1 MEQNLWELRE
11 NCHME
16 ETLCKK
22 REELRAR
29 RKQLEEKMLELSV
42 EHRREVQDVKDLE
55 GLTMTSILSSLSGTK
70 QKNLEKEQKEA
81 EEVALRLEEAKG
93 VLEQVEKELQSVDY
107 QVRQLRGSKEKYE
120 TALKEKAVQ
129 MEAAGV
135 KTGFSELEEKLGKL
149 ETEFI
154 EVSDVLQLGYALRS
168 QLQGIMDILRSSRN
182 WGWADLL
189 GGGPVT
195 GALKRDRMEQA
206 RKALAGLDMILE
218 YFRKKFRETP
228 VVSRISYEEWGNDLF
243 AADFLLDGFVIDALV
258 QVDIVDCQAEME
270 RLYEQTET
278 ICKSLRQRAE
288 SIRQQKEV
296 LQKQWLEYMETIG

>member
-81 EEVALRLEEAKG
+81 EEAALRLEEAKG
-93 VLEQVEKELQSVDY
+93 VLEQVEKELQSVDSE
-107 QVRQLRGSKEKYE
+107 VRRLRGSKEKYE

-135 KTGFSELEEKLGKL
+135 KTGFSDLEEKLGKL

-206 RKALAGLDMILE
+206 RRALAGLDMILE

-228 VVSRISYEEWGNDLF
+228 VVSRISYEEWENDLF

>member
-1 MEQNLWELRE
+1 MQKERRIASTA
-11 NCHME
+11 
-16 ETLCKK
+16 ETTG
-22 REELRAR
+22 R
-29 RKQLEEKMLELSV
+29 KMLELSV
-42 EHRREVQDVKDLE
+42 EHRREVQNVKDLE

-81 EEVALRLEEAKG
+81 EEAALRLEEAKG
-93 VLEQVEKELQSVDY
+93 VLEQVEKELQSVDSE
-107 QVRQLRGSKEKYE
+107 VRRLRGSKEKYE
-120 TALKEKAVQ
+120 TALKEKAAQ

-195 GALKRDRMEQA
+195 GALKRDRMEQD
-206 RKALAGLDMILE
+206 RKALTGLDMILE
-218 YFRKKFRETP
+218 YFRKKFREAP

>member
-81 EEVALRLEEAKG
+81 EEAALRLEEAKG
-93 VLEQVEKELQSVDY
+93 VLEQVEKELQSVDH

-120 TALKEKAVQ
+120 TALKERAVQ

-218 YFRKKFRETP
+218 YFRKKFREAP

>member
-42 EHRREVQDVKDLE
+42 EHRREVQNVKDLE

-81 EEVALRLEEAKG
+81 EEAALRLEEAKG
-93 VLEQVEKELQSVDY
+93 VLEQVEKELQSVDH

-218 YFRKKFRETP
+218 YFRKKFREAP

>member
-70 QKNLEKEQKEA
+70 QKNLEKEQREA
-81 EEVALRLEEAKG
+81 EEAALRLEEAKG
-93 VLEQVEKELQSVDY
+93 VLEQVEKELQSVDSE
-107 QVRQLRGSKEKYE
+107 VRRLRGSKEKYE

-135 KTGFSELEEKLGKL
+135 KTGFSDLEEKLGKL

-228 VVSRISYEEWGNDLF
+228 VVNKISYEEWGDDLF

>member
-1 MEQNLWELRE
+1 
-11 NCHME
+11 
-16 ETLCKK
+16 
-22 REELRAR
+22 
-29 RKQLEEKMLELSV
+29 
-42 EHRREVQDVKDLE
+42 
-55 GLTMTSILSSLSGTK
+55 MTSILSSLSGTK

-81 EEVALRLEEAKG
+81 EEAALRLEEAKG
-93 VLEQVEKELQSVDY
+93 VLEQVEKELQSVDSE
-107 QVRQLRGSKEKYE
+107 VRRLRGSKEKYE
-120 TALKEKAVQ
+120 TALKEKAAQ

-149 ETEFI
+149 ETECI
-154 EVSDVLQLGYALRS
+154 EVSDVLQLGYALRW
-168 QLQGIMDILRSSRN
+168 QLHHIMDILRSSRN

-195 GALKRDRMEQA
+195 GALKRDRMEQV

-218 YFRKKFRETP
+218 YFRKKFREAP

>member
-81 EEVALRLEEAKG
+81 KG
-93 VLEQVEKELQSVDY
+93 VLEQVEKELQSVDSE
-107 QVRQLRGSKEKYE
+107 VRRLRGSKEKYE
-120 TALKEKAVQ
+120 TALKEKAAQ

-135 KTGFSELEEKLGKL
+135 QTGFSDLEEKLGKL

-218 YFRKKFRETP
+218 YFRKKFREAP

>member
-81 EEVALRLEEAKG
+81 ALRLEEAKG
-93 VLEQVEKELQSVDY
+93 VLEQVEKELQSVDSE
-107 QVRQLRGSKEKYE
+107 VRRLRGSKEKYE
-120 TALKEKAVQ
+120 TALKEKAAQ

-135 KTGFSELEEKLGKL
+135 QTGFSDLEEKLGKL

-154 EVSDVLQLGYALRS
+154 EVSDVLQLGYALRW

-195 GALKRDRMEQA
+195 GALKRDRMEQV

-218 YFRKKFRETP
+218 YFRKKIREAP

>member
-1 MEQNLWELRE
+1 MKTAIW
-11 NCHME
+11 
-16 ETLCKK
+16 KKPYAK

-81 EEVALRLEEAKG
+81 EEAALRLEEAKG
-93 VLEQVEKELQSVDY
+93 VLEQVEKELQSVDH

-218 YFRKKFRETP
+218 YFRKKFREAP

>member
-22 REELRAR
+22 REELQAR

-81 EEVALRLEEAKG
+81 EEAALRLEEAKG
-93 VLEQVEKELQSVDY
+93 VLEQVEKELQSVDSE
-107 QVRQLRGSKEKYE
+107 VRRLRGSKEKYE

-135 KTGFSELEEKLGKL
+135 KTGFSDLEEKLGKL

>member
-81 EEVALRLEEAKG
+81 EEAALRLEEAKG
-93 VLEQVEKELQSVDY
+93 VLEQVEKELQSVDH

-135 KTGFSELEEKLGKL
+135 QTGFSDLEEKLGKL

-218 YFRKKFRETP
+218 YFRKKFREAP

>member
-81 EEVALRLEEAKG
+81 EEAALRLEEAKG
-93 VLEQVEKELQSVDY
+93 VLEQVEKELQSVDSE
-107 QVRQLRGSKEKYE
+107 VRRLRGSKEKYE

-135 KTGFSELEEKLGKL
+135 KTGFSDLEEKLGKL

-218 YFRKKFRETP
+218 YFRKKFREAP

>member
-42 EHRREVQDVKDLE
+42 EHRREVQNVKDLE

-81 EEVALRLEEAKG
+81 EEAALRLEEAKG
-93 VLEQVEKELQSVDY
+93 VLEQVEKELQSVDH

-120 TALKEKAVQ
+120 TALKEKAAQ
-129 MEAAGV
+129 MEATGV
-135 KTGFSELEEKLGKL
+135 KTGFSKLEEKLGKL

-218 YFRKKFRETP
+218 YFRKKFREAP

>member
-1 MEQNLWELRE
+1 
-11 NCHME
+11 
-16 ETLCKK
+16 
-22 REELRAR
+22 
-29 RKQLEEKMLELSV
+29 
-42 EHRREVQDVKDLE
+42 
-55 GLTMTSILSSLSGTK
+55 MTSILSSLSGTK

-81 EEVALRLEEAKG
+81 EEAALRLEEAKG
-93 VLEQVEKELQSVDY
+93 VLEQVEKELQSVDH

-120 TALKEKAVQ
+120 TALKEKAAQ

-135 KTGFSELEEKLGKL
+135 QTGFSDLEEKLGKL

-195 GALKRDRMEQA
+195 GALKRDRMEQV

-218 YFRKKFRETP
+218 YFRKKIREAP

>member
-81 EEVALRLEEAKG
+81 EEAALRLEEAKG
-93 VLEQVEKELQSVDY
+93 VLEQVEKELQSVDH

-135 KTGFSELEEKLGKL
+135 KTGFSDLEEKLGKL

-228 VVSRISYEEWGNDLF
+228 VVNKISYEEWGNDLF

>member
-81 EEVALRLEEAKG
+81 EEAALRLEEAKG
-93 VLEQVEKELQSVDY
+93 VLEQVEKELQSVDSE
-107 QVRQLRGSKEKYE
+107 VRRLRGSKEKYE

-135 KTGFSELEEKLGKL
+135 KTGFSDLEEKLGKL

-206 RKALAGLDMILE
+206 RRALAGLDMILE

>member
-70 QKNLEKEQKEA
+70 QKNLEKEQREA
-81 EEVALRLEEAKG
+81 EEAALRLEEAKG

-218 YFRKKFRETP
+218 YFRKKFREAP